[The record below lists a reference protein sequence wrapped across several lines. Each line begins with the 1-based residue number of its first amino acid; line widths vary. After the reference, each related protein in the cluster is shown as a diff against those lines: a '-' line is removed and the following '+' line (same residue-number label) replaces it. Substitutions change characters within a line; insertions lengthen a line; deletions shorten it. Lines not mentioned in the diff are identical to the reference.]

1 MASVWATKKLKA
13 RITFPR
19 GGYVEWKEP
28 TRTQRVIGATI
39 AMITAALLAALV
51 VRARAQG
58 TERVAPAVFGVL
70 LSLGFVV
77 ASLTQRAPH
86 MLALAGV
93 ALALGLA
100 FGALDLGWQ
109 SMNWMMVV
117 LGLATTLSGSL
128 RLGHV
133 SQAEPARESR
143 MTDLDR
149 VIHEPARLMLVALLA
164 GVKEADFLWLQ
175 RESRLT
181 KGNLSS
187 HLARLERR
195 RVRGRAQDL
204 QGQNPVDDSAVDPCR
219 QERLRQLQEEPE
231 RPSRCQPEPGGPELG
246 SSRDSR
252 PELPEIRQLLAPRPT
267 STRRTRIIHGK
278 TFPSGREARGSEI
291 ARVLTKAQ
299 KWFQGL

>member
-1 MASVWATKKLKA
+1 MMDLGEVERRPAKYWNADGLPEVMMGLVWVLWGTAWLVGESLPHGTAWDIYWMFTPALLALSGVASVWATKKLKA

-39 AMITAALLAALV
+39 AMVTAALLAALV

-93 ALALGLA
+93 ALTLGLA

-117 LGLATTLSGSL
+117 LGLATILSGSL
-128 RLGHV
+128 RLG
-133 SQAEPARESR
+133 
-143 MTDLDR
+143 M
-149 VIHEPARLMLVALLA
+149 
-164 GVKEADFLWLQ
+164 FLKRNPL
-175 RESRLT
+175 
-181 KGNLSS
+181 GN
-187 HLARLERR
+187 HA
-195 RVRGRAQDL
+195 
-204 QGQNPVDDSAVDPCR
+204 
-219 QERLRQLQEEPE
+219 
-231 RPSRCQPEPGGPELG
+231 
-246 SSRDSR
+246 
-252 PELPEIRQLLAPRPT
+252 
-267 STRRTRIIHGK
+267 
-278 TFPSGREARGSEI
+278 
-291 ARVLTKAQ
+291 
-299 KWFQGL
+299 

>member
-1 MASVWATKKLKA
+1 MMDLGEIERRPAKYWNADGLPEVMMGLVWVLWGTAWLVGESLPHGTAWNIYWMFTPAFLALSGVASVWATKKLKA

-39 AMITAALLAALV
+39 AMVTAALLAALV

-93 ALALGLA
+93 ALTLGLA

-117 LGLATTLSGSL
+117 LGLATILSGSL
-128 RLGHV
+128 RLG
-133 SQAEPARESR
+133 
-143 MTDLDR
+143 M
-149 VIHEPARLMLVALLA
+149 
-164 GVKEADFLWLQ
+164 FLKRNPL
-175 RESRLT
+175 
-181 KGNLSS
+181 GN
-187 HLARLERR
+187 HA
-195 RVRGRAQDL
+195 
-204 QGQNPVDDSAVDPCR
+204 
-219 QERLRQLQEEPE
+219 
-231 RPSRCQPEPGGPELG
+231 
-246 SSRDSR
+246 
-252 PELPEIRQLLAPRPT
+252 
-267 STRRTRIIHGK
+267 
-278 TFPSGREARGSEI
+278 
-291 ARVLTKAQ
+291 
-299 KWFQGL
+299 

>member
-1 MASVWATKKLKA
+1 MMDLGEIERRPAKYWNADGLPEVMMGLVWVLWGTAWLVGESLPHGTAWNIYWMFTPALLALSGVASVWATKKLKA

-39 AMITAALLAALV
+39 AMVTAALLAALV

-93 ALALGLA
+93 ALTLGLA

-117 LGLATTLSGSL
+117 LGLATILSGSL
-128 RLGHV
+128 RLG
-133 SQAEPARESR
+133 
-143 MTDLDR
+143 M
-149 VIHEPARLMLVALLA
+149 
-164 GVKEADFLWLQ
+164 FLKRNPL
-175 RESRLT
+175 
-181 KGNLSS
+181 GN
-187 HLARLERR
+187 HA
-195 RVRGRAQDL
+195 
-204 QGQNPVDDSAVDPCR
+204 
-219 QERLRQLQEEPE
+219 
-231 RPSRCQPEPGGPELG
+231 
-246 SSRDSR
+246 
-252 PELPEIRQLLAPRPT
+252 
-267 STRRTRIIHGK
+267 
-278 TFPSGREARGSEI
+278 
-291 ARVLTKAQ
+291 
-299 KWFQGL
+299 